1 MIEFEGRCP
10 LCDIRMENFA
20 RNLICDQKRYDF
32 PYQLC
37 ICHRHGIYVW
47 RGKKN
52 ELFDLSNRVNQA
64 TSIEPLEPEVI
75 KRINE
80 SGDMSTVLDYKPMV
94 LACPYCKNTWRQ
106 YDPNGHFLRS
116 EKLFCPFCGV
126 EIPK

>member
-52 ELFDLSNRVNQA
+52 ELFELKAKLQEEIAKTKVASHTPFDAERRLSSSV
-64 TSIEPLEPEVI
+64 V
-75 KRINE
+75 RINDE
-80 SGDMSTVLDYKPMV
+80 TFEII
-94 LACPYCKNTWRQ
+94 R
-106 YDPNGHFLRS
+106 
-116 EKLFCPFCGV
+116 
-126 EIPK
+126 EIP